1 MRCSNCGKETPF
13 SGKVCHWC
21 NNDKSKDQKTFSII
35 MVIVIIAFFLIWK
48 CSCNKSE
55 NDNNINNLETNSTT
69 EYNNNDSIN
78 QETTSKE
85 PTLDDL
91 FEVYNYMYSKGT
103 VLKAETNVLFVNG
116 KNDELQITIDMPD
129 GETHEFY
136 LTDKVSLGIV
146 KGIDSYTYTS
156 DSNEQ
161 INIFFKNGREMMGM
175 TSGKE
180 SFVFMNTPDYK
191 E

>member
-13 SGKVCHWC
+13 GGKVCHWC
-21 NNDKSKDQKTFSII
+21 GNDKSKDQKTYSII

-48 CSCNKSE
+48 CSCNNSE
-55 NDNNINNLETNSTT
+55 NDNNIDNVKNNSNT
-69 EYNNNDSIN
+69 EYNNYDSIN
-78 QETTSKE
+78 QETISQE
-85 PTLDDL
+85 PKLDDL
-91 FEVYNYMYSKGT
+91 FEVYNYMYSKET
-103 VLKAETNVLFVNG
+103 VIKAETNVLFVNG
-116 KNDELQITIDMPD
+116 NSDELQITIDMPN
-129 GETHEFY
+129 GETHELY
-136 LTDKVSLGIV
+136 LTNKVSLGNT

-156 DSNEQ
+156 DSNEK

-180 SFVFMNTPDYK
+180 SFVFMNTPNYK